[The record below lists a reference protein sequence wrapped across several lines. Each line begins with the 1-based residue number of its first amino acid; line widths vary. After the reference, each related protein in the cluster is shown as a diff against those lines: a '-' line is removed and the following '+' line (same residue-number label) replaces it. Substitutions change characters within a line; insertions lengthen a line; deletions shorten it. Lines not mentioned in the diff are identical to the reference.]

1 MICLGFGIFQI
12 SQSAWGHQCPEH
24 VQMGG
29 TLTSHKRSLDVNQDI
44 RLLDFE
50 ELFLNLESL
59 TLLRVDSGLLSITNE
74 DPQNAGARREFREIS
89 LMEPW
94 DQRVLCPQS
103 SSWPKYFSGSKKPQA
118 PSESWNL
125 RQAMKARG
133 FLHAWRTAW
142 PHNIRWEKPRTWI
155 SSDT

>member
-1 MICLGFGIFQI
+1 
-12 SQSAWGHQCPEH
+12 
-24 VQMGG
+24 MGG

-89 LMEPW
+89 LMEP
-94 DQRVLCPQS
+94 
-103 SSWPKYFSGSKKPQA
+103 
-118 PSESWNL
+118 
-125 RQAMKARG
+125 
-133 FLHAWRTAW
+133 
-142 PHNIRWEKPRTWI
+142 
-155 SSDT
+155 